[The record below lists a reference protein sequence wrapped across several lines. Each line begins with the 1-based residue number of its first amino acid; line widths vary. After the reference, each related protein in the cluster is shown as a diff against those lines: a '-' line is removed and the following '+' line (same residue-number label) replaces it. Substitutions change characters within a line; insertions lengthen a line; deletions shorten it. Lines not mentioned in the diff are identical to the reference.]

1 MTVSTYKGRGGVKLW
16 RYSFTYTAG
25 GKKRHVERR
34 GFISK
39 RDAADAERR
48 SRIEVAA
55 LDGATAIDGTV
66 SDYLRS
72 WLIRYESSGA
82 RKTSTVYNVRRHVDV
97 YLVPRFENVK
107 LRRLTLDIVQR
118 VLNDLHANGGRA
130 GEGLS
135 PKTIANVAGTLH
147 KALGDAVKLRV
158 LPYNA
163 AEGVDLPRR
172 TQYVGDAYDSAE
184 MGQLLHYLTR
194 HADPSVSV
202 VDFTL
207 IRVALATGL
216 RRGELCGLRWR
227 DVDLV
232 ERRLTVRSN
241 RVVVGGQVVETD
253 PKTRSGQRTVTFD
266 ADTGD
271 ALGRLR
277 NALEAACDASGSPL
291 TDNDYVATRLDGQ
304 PVHPLTFARRWQRH
318 AIGAG
323 LRPIRLHDSRASH
336 VQESYRLGVDAVTV
350 SRRVGHS
357 RTSTTLDLYG
367 RLMPSSDHS
376 AADVIGATLSES
388 QVNARTTN
396 ETSYLL
402 RTLSPG
408 NDENHRTTHDTRP
421 AQNLDGTTK
430 HTSTVEATS
439 GIERNYEWAEHAL
452 Y

>member
-1 MTVSTYKGRGGVKLW
+1 MTVSTYTGRGGVKLW
-16 RYSFTYTAG
+16 RYSFNYRAAG
-25 GKKRHVERR
+25 TRQHVERR
-34 GFISK
+34 GFSTK

-48 SRIEVAA
+48 RRIEVAA
-55 LDGATAIDGTV
+55 LDGATAVDGTV

-72 WLIRYESSGA
+72 WLIRYTESGS
-82 RKTSTVYNVRRHVDV
+82 RKLSTVANARLHVDK
-97 YLVPRFENVK
+97 YLAPRLENVK
-107 LRRLTLDIVQR
+107 LRKLNLDIVQR
-118 VLNDLHANGGRA
+118 VMNDLHTSGSRK
-130 GEGLS
+130 GEALS
-135 PKTIANVAGTLH
+135 AKTISCVHGTLH
-147 KALGDAVKLRV
+147 KALGDAVRWRI

-184 MGQLLHYLTR
+184 MGQLLDYLTQ

-202 VDFTL
+202 IDYTL

-241 RVVVGGQVVETD
+241 RVVVDGQVVETD
-253 PKTRSGQRTVTFD
+253 PKTRSGLRAVTFD

-304 PVHPLTFARRWQRH
+304 PIHPLTFVRRWHRH
-318 AIGAG
+318 SKGAG
-323 LRPIRLHDSRASH
+323 LRPIRFHDSRASH

-388 QVNARTTN
+388 QVNARTTD
-396 ETSYLL
+396 ETSCLL
-402 RTLSPG
+402 RAVRAG
-408 NDENHRTTHDTRP
+408 NDTKRRTTQDTRP

-430 HTSTVEATS
+430 HTQTVEATPR
-439 GIERNYEWAEHAL
+439 IERGYEWAEQAL

>member
-1 MTVSTYKGRGGVKLW
+1 MTVSTYTGRNGVKLW
-16 RYSFTYTAG
+16 RYSFNYRAAG
-25 GKKRHVERR
+25 TRQHVERR
-34 GFISK
+34 GFSTK

-48 SRIEVAA
+48 RRIEVAA

-72 WLIRYESSGA
+72 WLIRYEASGA
-82 RKTSTVYNVRRHVDV
+82 RKQSTVYNVRCHVDV

-107 LRRLTLDIVQR
+107 LRRLTLDVVQR
-118 VLNDLHANGGRA
+118 VLNDLYASGGRK
-130 GEGLS
+130 GEALS

-147 KALGDAVKLRV
+147 KALGDAVRLRV

-184 MGQLLHYLTR
+184 MGQLLHYLTQ

-202 VDFTL
+202 IDYTL

-241 RVVVGGQVVETD
+241 RVVIGGQVVETD
-253 PKTRSGQRTVTFD
+253 PKTRSGLRAVTFD

-304 PVHPLTFARRWQRH
+304 PIHPLTFVRRWQRH
-318 AIGAG
+318 AKGAG
-323 LRPIRLHDSRASH
+323 LRPIRFHDSRASH

-388 QVNARTTN
+388 QVNARTTD
-396 ETSYLL
+396 ETSCLL
-402 RTLSPG
+402 RAVRAG
-408 NDENHRTTHDTRP
+408 NDTKRRTTQDTRP

-430 HTSTVEATS
+430 DTQTVEATS
-439 GIERNYEWAEHAL
+439 GIEPD
-452 Y
+452 